1 MIPIMRTETASTD
14 ATAPP
19 SLSCHGVPLDASPG
33 SFGFLRASAD
43 VAGDPGALRERMA
56 EDGYLYLPGLL
67 DREAVRETRMRALEI
82 LAGDGLMDDSYPLE
96 GGVLRPGADVPY
108 RPRVFQKLPELNQ
121 VLYSGAMMAFFRN
134 FLGGEV
140 LHFDYTWFRSKG
152 RGPGTLPHCDIVYM
166 GRGTR
171 RLFTA
176 WTPYGDLSLEQGGLM
191 ILENSHRQGQR
202 LRRYLERDVDAYCTN
217 RPPNKQ
223 TPDGKG
229 FDGALSQNAATL
241 REHLGGRWLSA
252 EYRMGDVLIF
262 TMGTV
267 HAGLDNQ
274 TDRIRLSSDSRY
286 QLASEPAD
294 ERWIG
299 ENPIAHGP
307 NAKKGLIC

>member
-1 MIPIMRTETASTD
+1 MRTAINSPD
-14 ATAPP
+14 APSVP
-19 SLSCHGVPLDASPG
+19 SLSCHGIPLDTSPEC
-33 SFGFLRASAD
+33 FGFLRSSE
-43 VAGDPGALRERMA
+43 AGSSDTRTLRERMQ

-67 DREAVRETRMRALEI
+67 DREKVRATRLRALKI
-82 LAGDGLMDDSYPLE
+82 LAEDGVMDERFPLEDGL
-96 GGVLRPGADVPY
+96 LRRNTEVAY
-108 RPRVFQKLPELNQ
+108 RPRVFQKLSELRT
-121 VLYSGAMMAFFRN
+121 VLYSGAMMAFFRG
-134 FLGGEV
+134 FLGGDV
-140 LHFDYTWFRSKG
+140 LHFDYTWFRTKG

-171 RLFTA
+171 QLYTA
-176 WTPYGDLSLEQGGLM
+176 WTPYGDLSLEQGGLI
-191 ILENSHRQGQR
+191 ILENSHRQQQR
-202 LRRYLERDVDAYCTN
+202 LRRYLERDVDAYCVN

-241 REHLGGRWLSA
+241 REHLGGRWLTA
-252 EYRMGDVLIF
+252 EFRMGDVLIF

-267 HAGLDNQ
+267 HAGLDNS